1 MNCQNEALK
10 ILVARIFFYTWFF
23 LQSVFSICVLTW
35 SLLPLN
41 TWQENPEK
49 AQHHNEGI
57 CPLSV
62 MGLWVYMCLCAC
74 DSVSVC
80 VCLR

>member
-1 MNCQNEALK
+1 MC
-10 ILVARIFFYTWFF
+10 T
-23 LQSVFSICVLTW
+23 
-35 SLLPLN
+35 LLLN
-41 TWQENPEK
+41 TWQENPEE
-49 AQHHNEGI
+49 ALHHNEGI

-62 MGLWVYMCLCAC
+62 MGLWVYMCLCVC